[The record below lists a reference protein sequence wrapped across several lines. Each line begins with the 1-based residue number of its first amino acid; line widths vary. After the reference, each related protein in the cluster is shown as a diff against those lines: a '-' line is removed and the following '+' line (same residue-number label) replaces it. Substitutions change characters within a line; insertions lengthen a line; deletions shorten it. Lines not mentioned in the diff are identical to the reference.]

1 MKITIFD
8 IIDST
13 NEYLK
18 NKKIKEEYEIVIAKL
33 QTNGRG
39 KRGSVWISNEGAALF
54 SFVVNSIGQDDKIT
68 IFIGYIVRDVLYE
81 LLMKELGSTVKLN
94 LTFKWPNDIYYKDRK
109 ICGILCEK
117 VENQIIVGIGINVN
131 NTDFGIFNDRATS
144 ISLITGNKYSIEN
157 IAINVVEKFMIDYNN
172 IDTKWD
178 TIVNEINKYNYLTDK
193 IIIIKE
199 NKEYRKYVRVSSKGQ
214 IITLDSDGNEHIS
227 DALDFEIVST

>member
-172 IDTKWD
+172 IDTKRD
-178 TIVNEINKYNYLTDK
+178 TIVNEIN
-193 IIIIKE
+193 
-199 NKEYRKYVRVSSKGQ
+199 
-214 IITLDSDGNEHIS
+214 
-227 DALDFEIVST
+227 